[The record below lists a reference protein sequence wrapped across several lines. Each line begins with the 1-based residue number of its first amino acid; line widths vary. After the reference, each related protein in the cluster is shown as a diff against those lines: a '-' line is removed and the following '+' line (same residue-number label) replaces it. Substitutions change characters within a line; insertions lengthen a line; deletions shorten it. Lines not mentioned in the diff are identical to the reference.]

1 MIEEQITP
9 EGNEVSDDLLTYKI
23 MPGKAYVRGYE
34 IEKSPTYLDVEK
46 PRSTVGVPTS
56 GINVENGTT
65 VKINNISGLPLI
77 GFNENSII
85 EFRSERRNETTGG
98 PGGPEINH
106 IGFTTVGTARV
117 VDITSR

>member
-1 MIEEQITP
+1 
-9 EGNEVSDDLLTYKI
+9 

-34 IEKSPTYLDVEK
+34 IEKPVTYLDVEK

-85 EFRSERRNETTGG
+85 EFRSERRNETTGEPWHWWSG
-98 PGGPEINH
+98 NKSYWIYYCRNSKSCRYN
-106 IGFTTVGTARV
+106 FK
-117 VDITSR
+117 